1 MENLRLVKGADDW
14 TISDDA
20 WISGVPFTVR
30 RKASDRACQHGS
42 IDTGDGKIDSRT
54 ISLTI
59 YVEAATQA
67 AYFTAMDALKKRLY
81 RKDQK
86 LYVTTTRYIVLSSL
100 YSFKEEYVTGFAN
113 RKCFVTAEFK
123 CNDPFFYSST
133 AEVFTVAIATSPQT
147 FTVTNIGNVDVPPVI
162 EISASD
168 AVPSVQLTND
178 TNERMCLYQDPQFIA
193 DTVLEINNAA
203 ATVERDGT
211 NTLNAFSGTFHSLE
225 SGANVFEYEGVA
237 AVSIE
242 ITYTP
247 RWL

>member
-14 TISDDA
+14 TIPDDA

-30 RKASDRACQHGS
+30 RKESDRACQHGV

-54 ISLTI
+54 VSLTI
-59 YVEAATQA
+59 YIEEDTQSEYFAT
-67 AYFTAMDALKKRLY
+67 MDALKKRLY

-100 YSFKEEYVTGFAN
+100 YSFKEEYITGFVN

-133 AEVFTVAIATSPQT
+133 PEVATVAVASSPHT

-162 EISASD
+162 KISASD
-168 AVPSVQLTND
+168 AVPSVQLTNN
-178 TNERMCLYQDPQFIA
+178 TNARLCLYQDPQLIA
-193 DTVLEINNAA
+193 DTVLEIDNGA
-203 ATVERDGT
+203 ATVERDRT